1 MCDDGGF
8 CVYQIPCKIVVITF
22 HVMLFTWSRPIQCH
36 HLNGYG
42 SSTSKLYFYSSLQ
55 SHYTIHNVF
64 LGEPLVLLNKNL
76 FNETGTHTHTDLKL
90 MAIIKRE
97 TLDPFVG
104 HIFTLHPAHKHRY
117 YIRSGILWRP
127 FLLSLYR
134 LESHSKISH
143 SLWMRSHSM
152 QLHVIGCYENV
163 QLLKI
168 SNLIR
173 RFSTPP
179 FMLSSPWLLLLFF
192 FFN

>member
-1 MCDDGGF
+1 MLCSLHDRDQSSATIWTDMARAHRNCIF
-8 CVYQIPCKIVVITF
+8 IVHCRAITQSTMYSWVSHSYCLIKI
-22 HVMLFTWSRPIQCH
+22 
-36 HLNGYG
+36 
-42 SSTSKLYFYSSLQ
+42 SLTRQ
-55 SHYTIHNVF
+55 A
-64 LGEPLVLLNKNL
+64 
-76 FNETGTHTHTDLKL
+76 HTHTDLKL

-117 YIRSGILWRP
+117 YIRFVILWRP